1 MTAAEEARRTED
13 PFLLHVDETN
23 RADPVNVLGE
33 AVFLIE
39 PDADDDRSVTLSHG
53 YGAPFGTARYPTTA
67 TSRAMNTSDCSIAI
81 LDVAIRRRFAPLK
94 LLPQLQVVRE
104 NTCGLMEEKF
114 REFQRV
120 FVEHATDDA
129 FNLMPGH
136 SYFLKEN
143 ESRARRKL
151 IRTCDSPPFRV
162 AGHRAN
168 ARYDRLAGGPR
179 SAQDSKAP
187 PVGSTDS
194 TLGALERGLAGLGD
208 LSGIPWRM
216 SMAEFFESWVES
228 IARKVVT
235 QIRGKV
241 RVARRSETTT
251 PIRWDPPYL
260 GSQNSLQPD
269 VVIDQRDR
277 TIVLDAKYKAHWEE
291 IDQRGWRNVRDDLR
305 SRHRKDLLQALA
317 YGNLPSTND
326 VTVCL
331 LYPCR
336 PETWASLKER
346 GRTAHVADISSGQR
360 QLSLVLGAV
369 PMAERVTD
377 VAEHVAEWLPPS

>member
-1 MTAAEEARRTED
+1 MLGTTGSQVVPDLLKIPKLPQSDRRVPPWVLSSVVLRRLEGLLDNLTREFRHEEE
-13 PFLLHVDETN
+13 V
-23 RADPVNVLGE
+23 
-33 AVFLIE
+33 
-39 PDADDDRSVTLSHG
+39 
-53 YGAPFGTARYPTTA
+53 
-67 TSRAMNTSDCSIAI
+67 
-81 LDVAIRRRFAPLK
+81 RRRPAGRINWERYASRSMPRDAMMRRWVRGPLK
-94 LLPQLQVVRE
+94 SDVFRH
-104 NTCGLMEEKF
+104 GLEAIEWT
-114 REFQRV
+114 V
-120 FVEHATDDA
+120 D
-129 FNLMPGH
+129 
-136 SYFLKEN
+136 
-143 ESRARRKL
+143 
-151 IRTCDSPPFRV
+151 
-162 AGHRAN
+162 
-168 ARYDRLAGGPR
+168 
-179 SAQDSKAP
+179 
-187 PVGSTDS
+187 
-194 TLGALERGLAGLGD
+194 ERGLAGLGD

-228 IARKVVT
+228 IAREVVT
-235 QIRGKV
+235 QIGGKV
-241 RVARRSETTT
+241 RVARQSETTT

-260 GSQNSLQPD
+260 GSQNSLKPD